1 MHNLAFAMKA
11 RRQQLI
17 RRLVSTRHLHSQ
29 HELQELLREE
39 GFEATQATL
48 SRDLAELG
56 VLKGADGYRL
66 PGSEVASAPI
76 SRLEQTLRRELLSV
90 LSGGTTV
97 VLKTPI
103 GHGSVLAVELD
114 AARIPGL
121 LGSIAGDD
129 TIFLAATGPAAARRI
144 ASQLARL
151 AGLDSSAG
159 GSATGSAGSSMTASV
174 TGAPRGGSPASHQA
188 GQNGHSGH
196 SRSHGR
202 SGRGGQDRSS

>member
-1 MHNLAFAMKA
+1 MKA

-17 RRLVSTRHLHSQ
+17 RRLVSSRTLHSQ
-29 HELQELLREE
+29 HELQDLLREE

-56 VLKGADGYRL
+56 VLKGPDGYRL
-66 PGSEVASAPI
+66 PGGDPAPTPT
-76 SRLEQTLRRELLSV
+76 SRLETTLRRELLSV
-90 LSGGTTV
+90 MAGGTTV

-114 AARIPGL
+114 SARIPGL

-151 AGLDSSAG
+151 AGLDG
-159 GSATGSAGSSMTASV
+159 
-174 TGAPRGGSPASHQA
+174 PARA
-188 GQNGHSGH
+188 E
-196 SRSHGR
+196 
-202 SGRGGQDRSS
+202 GRGGASGNAGRTAGGPGYGRSANRNGQERSA